1 MKSRPKKPSNPHP
14 SSCTRPVKWPKIRP
28 VIERDSIS
36 LLLDKNCKLMII
48 LALFFNQ
55 LFLYQGHFK
64 CLNYHLGLLPS
75 TTCNLFTTILPGMM

>member
-36 LLLDKNCKLMII
+36 CTLFVFSGSDIRSVNMKKKLSKYGDDG
-48 LALFFNQ
+48 A
-55 LFLYQGHFK
+55 
-64 CLNYHLGLLPS
+64 
-75 TTCNLFTTILPGMM
+75 